1 MGLGLRVLLVAIVMS
16 TLWAGC
22 SGQRIKVLL
31 TGQIHESANTLQ
43 DWFSSEPLVDYHPV
57 PSKDPWGLLGGDQ
70 AMSRFIRLYFPRT
83 YDGLKE
89 FDFLL
94 LNSPVTY
101 LFTSQQLVWM
111 FDAIR
116 EGAGGLNTAS
126 IMSSV
131 PEIHGSW
138 VASVLQEAFPNDAPA
153 VMANYGGAT
162 SLIKTFRIRV
172 NEDFPHPVLTPFV
185 PLGIEGFV
193 GEDSRFIIMR
203 EGASPIAWQ
212 EGNFPGETD
221 VPFLVAWQY
230 EEGIT
235 MTLGDYYGAT
245 FWSSYRGTASDN
257 IYALDILMNMI
268 LYGTKREVP
277 TEVEVFHR
285 VRSTFLEFRNRMS
298 MLLSLKG
305 FVERFGANTKQIE
318 DAMGGLEAM
327 AKEASDHYLALDFE
341 ACEET
346 MNMAFGQFSDAEEVA
361 MKLKDSAL
369 FWVYV
374 IEWLVTT
381 SALLVSSFALWS
393 LMVRRRLY
401 RVVRTTRLA

>member
-1 MGLGLRVLLVAIVMS
+1 
-16 TLWAGC
+16 
-22 SGQRIKVLL
+22 
-31 TGQIHESANTLQ
+31 
-43 DWFSSEPLVDYHPV
+43 
-57 PSKDPWGLLGGDQ
+57 
-70 AMSRFIRLYFPRT
+70 
-83 YDGLKE
+83 
-89 FDFLL
+89 
-94 LNSPVTY
+94 
-101 LFTSQQLVWM
+101 
-111 FDAIR
+111 
-116 EGAGGLNTAS
+116 
-126 IMSSV
+126 
-131 PEIHGSW
+131 
-138 VASVLQEAFPNDAPA
+138 
-153 VMANYGGAT
+153 
-162 SLIKTFRIRV
+162 
-172 NEDFPHPVLTPFV
+172 
-185 PLGIEGFV
+185 
-193 GEDSRFIIMR
+193 
-203 EGASPIAWQ
+203 
-212 EGNFPGETD
+212 
-221 VPFLVAWQY
+221 VAWQY